1 MGTGTG
7 GITMVS
13 SVTNGNFTLDASNF
27 GGTIDINTITAS
39 GAVVVSMGTTGDFS
53 ADDVATAG
61 AFTLM
66 ELLLFLAPY

>member
-1 MGTGTG
+1 
-7 GITMVS
+7 MVS

-53 ADDVATAG
+53 ADDKPQSEPLLLT
-61 AFTLM
+61 
-66 ELLLFLAPY
+66 ELLLFLVL